1 VASAGEPIAEVVREP
16 DGAPVNA
23 RPAEP
28 LAVIVGAGPGM
39 GRAVAER
46 FGREGFRVALLAR
59 RGERLKRVT
68 AALTRAGVN
77 SVAVEADAGDP
88 KDLRAAI
95 EGVIGAHGD
104 PRVLIYNA
112 ASAHAG
118 RPSTLDLA
126 VLTESFMVNV
136 GGLLTAAQ
144 VVLPSMRDHGRGTI
158 LATGSGVSLD
168 APPEETAAAV
178 GKSAART
185 LLHALAKEAE
195 IDGIHVA
202 VVTVMGNIA
211 PGTPFTAG
219 HIAETFWSLHSEPSG
234 AWSSEVLYTGR
245 I

>member
-1 VASAGEPIAEVVREP
+1 
-16 DGAPVNA
+16 VNA
-23 RPAEP
+23 WPAEP
-28 LAVIVGAGPGM
+28 LAVVVGAGPGM

-46 FGREGFRVALLAR
+46 FGREGYRGALLAR
-59 RGERLKRVT
+59 RGDRLSRVVT
-68 AALTRAGVN
+68 ALGKVDVKAM
-77 SVAVEADAGDP
+77 AVEADAGDP
-88 KDLRAAI
+88 KDLRAAL
-95 EGVIGAHGD
+95 EGVAAEHGD
-104 PRVLIYNA
+104 PQVLVYNA

-126 VLTESFMVNV
+126 VLSETFMVNV

-144 VVLPSMRDHGRGTI
+144 VVLPAMRDHGRGTI

-168 APPEETAAAV
+168 APPEQTAAAI

-195 IDGIHVA
+195 LDGIHVA

-211 PGTPFTAG
+211 PGTPFAAG
-219 HIAETFWSLHSEPSG
+219 HIADTFWSLHAEPSG
-234 AWSSEVLYTGR
+234 AWTTEVLFTGR

>member
-1 VASAGEPIAEVVREP
+1 M
-16 DGAPVNA
+16 NA
-23 RPAEP
+23 WPTEP

-59 RGERLKRVT
+59 RGDRLKRITTALAKVGVT
-68 AALTRAGVN
+68 T
-77 SVAVEADAGDP
+77 VAVEADAGDP
-88 KDLRAAI
+88 KDLRTAL
-95 EGVIGAHGD
+95 EGVITEHGD
-104 PRVLIYNA
+104 PQVLIYNA

-144 VVLPSMRDHGRGTI
+144 AVLPSMREHGRGTI
-158 LATGSGVSLD
+158 LATGWGVALD

-178 GKSAART
+178 GKSAARA

-202 VVTVMGNIA
+202 VVTVMGSIA

-219 HIAETFWSLHSEPSG
+219 HIADAFWSLHAEPSG
-234 AWSSEVLYTGR
+234 AWSTEVLYTGR
-245 I
+245 V